1 MHSARGENIDNNFLR
16 CRVFDIAFVGHF
28 TKDTVVTPQGSTE
41 HRGGAFYYGCHV
53 SARMGLKTAVITRLA
68 QEDWGV
74 VEELTGMG
82 VTVFATRTPEST
94 HLRLV
99 YPTSNLDERT
109 IDAVGFAGAFTP
121 EEVEPVQAKTFHIG
135 ASIRGEIPPAVVAAL
150 AAKGTRLSLD
160 VQGFIRVNDNGK
172 LIYAP
177 WDEMASVL
185 RLVNVVK
192 VDGTEAEFL
201 TGQKDMREAARIL
214 ASYGPQEVLLTQNAG
229 VLVFAEN
236 QFYEE
241 PWQVREIK
249 GRTGRGDTCTAAYL
263 AKRLTASPA
272 EATRFTA
279 ALTGRKLE
287 TPGPFRG
294 SIPTAF

>member
-1 MHSARGENIDNNFLR
+1 M
-16 CRVFDIAFVGHF
+16 FDIAFVGHF
-28 TKDTVVTPQGSTE
+28 TKDTVVTREGSAE

-53 SARMGLKTAVITRLA
+53 ATRMGLKTAVVTRLA

-74 VEELTGMG
+74 VDELRSMG
-82 VTVFATRTPEST
+82 VTVFATRTAEST

-109 IDAVGFAGAFTP
+109 IDTVGFAGAFTP
-121 EEVEPVQAKTFHIG
+121 EEVGPVQAKTFHIG
-135 ASIRGEIPPAVVAAL
+135 ASIRGEVPRAVVEVL
-150 AAKGTRLSLD
+150 AHKRARLSLD
-160 VQGFIRVNDNGK
+160 VQGFIRVNENGK

-185 RLVNVVK
+185 SLVNVVK
-192 VDGTEAEFL
+192 VDGTEAEYL
-201 TGQKDMREAARIL
+201 TGQKDMRAAARML

-236 QFYEE
+236 QFYEQ

-263 AKRLTASPA
+263 GKRLTASPA
-272 EATRFTA
+272 EAARFTA

-294 SIPTAF
+294 DIPLDY